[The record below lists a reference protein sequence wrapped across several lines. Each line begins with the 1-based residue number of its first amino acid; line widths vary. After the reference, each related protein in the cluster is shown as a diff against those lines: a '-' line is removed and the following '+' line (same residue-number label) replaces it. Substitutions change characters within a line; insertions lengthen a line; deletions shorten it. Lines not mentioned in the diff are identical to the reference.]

1 MTTMTNIRRGA
12 VTILAALALM
22 AIPADRAEAQ
32 ENFFGFS
39 WVPGMTSG
47 DTNSYVS
54 SFSWRGASIDFRR
67 FPSSNY
73 SFGFTGTWQ
82 VFHEN
87 SFETE
92 VGSIG
97 DQPISGAVSGQQ
109 YRYVNVFPFLA
120 TAHYYLGSRRDPRIF
135 LGGGA
140 GAYWAER
147 RTEMG
152 LYAFTNS
159 TWHFGVAPEIGA
171 MFPVGTGAYLYVK
184 ANYNWTTK
192 SSDLDYQFFGFSV
205 GFAGMSF

>member
-1 MTTMTNIRRGA
+1 MMTISNLRRALGIA
-12 VTILAALALM
+12 LAAAALAAL
-22 AIPADRAEAQ
+22 PAERAQAQ

-39 WVPGMTSG
+39 WVPGMTTG
-47 DTNSYVS
+47 DTNSYIGQ
-54 SFSWRGASIDFRR
+54 FSWRGASIDFRR

-92 VGSIG
+92 VGSIQ

-109 YRYVNVFPFLA
+109 YRYINAFPFLL
-120 TAHYYLGSRRDPRIF
+120 TAHYYLGSRLNPRIF
-135 LGGGA
+135 VGGGA
-140 GAYWAER
+140 GAYWVER

-159 TWHFGVAPEIGA
+159 TWHFGASPEIGA
-171 MFPVGTGAYLYVK
+171 MIPVGTGAYLYLK
-184 ANYNWTTK
+184 ANYHWTTK